1 MIRMVLLAFVLAVA
15 AAPARAGEPADTI
28 RAVIADQI
36 DAFLAGDLEAA
47 YAHASPMIQ
56 GKFPTPQI
64 FGEMV
69 RTGYPMI
76 WRPRRVEMLDLTE
89 TARGPVQK
97 VLVEDQAGRL
107 YEAAYEMRLI
117 DGRWRINGVYL
128 RALPALGA

>member
-56 GKFPTPQI
+56 GKFPTPQV

>member
-89 TARGPVQK
+89 TAGGPVQK

-128 RALPALGA
+128 RTLPAVGA